1 MLVRRLQQG
10 LSIIEILVTLAIIG
24 MLMALAGP
32 SAGVWIQNTQL
43 RNAAESV
50 VSGLQQA
57 KLEALK
63 RNKLVM
69 FRLTD
74 PGSTE
79 WDICLYD
86 FTTDAC
92 STAPGAVLFSKSKNE
107 ASYNARVGALINTVP
122 APLVPIAVGTGIS
135 SGNPATFTFDPFGR
149 QAATAANNITQ
160 IDVRNTTLS
169 LANERRLVI
178 LVNAAGQIRMCDP
191 KLSKATNPQGCV

>member
-1 MLVRRLQQG
+1 MRRLQQG
-10 LSIIEILVTLAIIG
+10 LSIIEILVTLVIIG

-43 RNAAESV
+43 RNAADSV

-69 FRLTD
+69 FRVTD

-86 FTTDAC
+86 YVLDAC
-92 STAPGAVLFSKSKNE
+92 STAPGATLFSKSKNE
-107 ASYNARVGALINTVP
+107 ASYNARVATEINA
-122 APLVPIAVGTGIS
+122 APNTAVGLTAG
-135 SGNPATFTFDPFGR
+135 SGVPGTFTFDPFGR
-149 QAATAANNITQ
+149 QAATATNNFTR
-160 IDVRNTTLS
+160 IDIRNTTLS
-169 LANERRLVI
+169 AADERRLVI
-178 LVNAAGQIRMCDP
+178 LINAAGQIRMCDP
-191 KLSKATNPQGCV
+191 KLSKAVNPQGCV

>member
-1 MLVRRLQQG
+1 VLVRRLQQG

-86 FTTDAC
+86 FAADAC
-92 STAPGAVLFSKSKNE
+92 STAPGAILFSKSKNE
-107 ASYNARVGALINTVP
+107 ASYNARVAAEVNATP
-122 APLVPIAVGTGIS
+122 NPLVALAAGSGI
-135 SGNPATFTFDPFGR
+135 PATFTFDPFGR
-149 QAATAANNITQ
+149 QAATAANNFTHVDI
-160 IDVRNTTLS
+160 RNTTLS
-169 LANERRLVI
+169 ANDERRLVI
-178 LVNAAGQIRMCDP
+178 LINAAGQIRMCDP

>member
-1 MLVRRLQQG
+1 VLVRRFQQG

-43 RNAAESV
+43 RNAADSV

-86 FTTDAC
+86 YATDAC
-92 STAPGAVLFSKSKNE
+92 SAAAGAILFSKSKNE
-107 ASYNARVGALINTVP
+107 ASYNARVGATTGVP
-122 APLVPIAVGTGIS
+122 NPLVPLAAGSGI
-135 SGNPATFTFDPFGR
+135 PATFTFDPFGR
-149 QAATAANNITQ
+149 QAATAANNLTG
-160 IDVRNTTLS
+160 IDIRNTTLS
-169 LANERRLVI
+169 AANERRLVI
-178 LVNAAGQIRMCDP
+178 LINSAGQIRMCDP
-191 KLSKATNPQGCV
+191 KLSKAVNPQGCV